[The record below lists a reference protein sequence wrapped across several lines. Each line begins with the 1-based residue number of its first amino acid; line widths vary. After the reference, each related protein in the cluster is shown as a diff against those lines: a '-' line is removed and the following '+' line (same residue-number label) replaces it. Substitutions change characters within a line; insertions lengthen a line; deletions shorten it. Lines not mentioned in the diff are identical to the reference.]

1 MRMWA
6 IKCNV
11 KKTICYRQIRN
22 LYKTVKIIAYMCH
35 SEDKHV
41 FGETQLLYDIY

>member
-1 MRMWA
+1 MRMRT

-11 KKTICYRQIRN
+11 KNPISDREIRN
-22 LYKTVKIIAYMCH
+22 LYKTVENIAYMCYT
-35 SEDKHV
+35 EDKHI